1 MKGTVMT
8 REEMLAD
15 IKSGRRKKLI
25 LDTDTYNE
33 IDDQFALTWCY
44 LADNIDLIAVN
55 AAPFNNPNRCSGYED
70 GMLKSL
76 DEIKKVLSLIDPNYT
91 TPVFEGSRTTITELG
106 GKPVDSPAARN
117 IIKTVKE
124 SDEPVYV
131 AGIGAITNVVS
142 ALLLDPS
149 IKDNMCVIWQ
159 GTNEFRNTANPC
171 DFNLAQDYMAGQ
183 HLLNIDV
190 PLLISPSWCVTHVI
204 EGKYEDFC
212 ILKGHNDICDYLFS
226 LIDWSYNL
234 YNQAEDWTHV
244 VWDFGPP
251 AILSCPECAT
261 IETIPA
267 PVFADGSYY
276 AQDSTRR
283 KILYLRA
290 IDPKIVFDNA
300 WKAFFSIDK

>member
-1 MKGTVMT
+1 MT

-124 SDEPVYV
+124 SPEPVYV

-149 IKDNMCVIWQ
+149 IKDNMCVI
-159 GTNEFRNTANPC
+159 
-171 DFNLAQDYMAGQ
+171 
-183 HLLNIDV
+183 
-190 PLLISPSWCVTHVI
+190 
-204 EGKYEDFC
+204 
-212 ILKGHNDICDYLFS
+212 
-226 LIDWSYNL
+226 
-234 YNQAEDWTHV
+234 
-244 VWDFGPP
+244 
-251 AILSCPECAT
+251 SCHPRC
-261 IETIPA
+261 
-267 PVFADGSYY
+267 
-276 AQDSTRR
+276 
-283 KILYLRA
+283 
-290 IDPKIVFDNA
+290 
-300 WKAFFSIDK
+300 